1 MDLAEFKSTQRRIWS
16 AGDYR
21 QVGRTLVS
29 AAERLVAAA
38 GVSAGDRV
46 LDVGTGSGSVAVFA
60 AREGASVV
68 GIDITDTCFDEAHRR
83 AEEAGVTIDLELGDA
98 EDLRF
103 PDASFD
109 LVLSSFA
116 VIFAPRHD
124 VAAAE
129 LARVCRPG
137 GTIAITAWPQ
147 EGASSSMFAPLM
159 ARLPPPPEFVMSSR
173 LWGDAEYVRRRFAT
187 HGVEFTFE
195 TPSIT
200 VEADSAAALEDHLF
214 TNSGPFIAARTALE
228 EMGVWPEVRLELRAA
243 IAAANLADGDS
254 YRTTWDYLLA
264 MGRKQGHAPVT
275 G

>member
-1 MDLAEFKSTQRRIWS
+1 MDLAEFKETQRRIWS

-21 QVGRTLVS
+21 PVGLTLVS

-38 GVSAGDRV
+38 GVGAGDRV
-46 LDVGTGSGSVAVFA
+46 LDVGTGSGSAAVFA

-68 GIDITDTCFDEAHRR
+68 GIDITDACFDEARRR
-83 AEEAGVTIDLELGDA
+83 AAEAGVTIDLELGDA

-116 VIFAPRHD
+116 AIFAPRHD

-129 LARVCRPG
+129 LARVCSPG
-137 GTIAITAWPQ
+137 GTVAFTAWPP
-147 EGASSSMFAPLM
+147 EGAGSSMFAPLM

-173 LWGDAEYVRRRFAT
+173 LWGDADYVRRRFAP

-195 TPSIT
+195 HPSISL
-200 VEADSAAALEDHLF
+200 EFDSAAALEDHVF
-214 TNSGPFIAARTALE
+214 ANSGPFIAARAALE
-228 EMGVWPEVRLELRAA
+228 KMGVWPEVQPELHAA
-243 IAAANLADGDS
+243 IEAANLADAGDS

-264 MGRKQGHAPVT
+264 VGRKQVRE
-275 G
+275 